1 MSKIFKKLYRYY
13 HSLTDMSM
21 LLLTLGLELSL
32 IIYILAL
39 VICNITALGDIPFSV
54 STELSSSATAVMIF
68 SFIFAPIT
76 DAIIKCDIK
85 E

>member
-1 MSKIFKKLYRYY
+1 MKIIKKLYSYY
-13 HSLTDMSM
+13 HSLSNMSV
-21 LLLTLGLELSL
+21 LLLTVGLELSL
-32 IIYILAL
+32 ILYILAL
-39 VICNITALGDIPFSV
+39 LICNLSFLGDVPFSV
-54 STELSSSATAVMIF
+54 STELSTSATAVMII